1 MAITGV
7 NSSAYSSIASAV
19 PDKQVNMQADGTVTN
34 ESNRSVAQE
43 TAGKQ
48 NTGTSADRNQFCESD
63 LTDITDNLN
72 GFMQSINTDIKF
84 ELHTESN
91 TLMLQVEDSKTHRI
105 LKEVPAHE
113 LLDIVTRLRECIGV
127 FLDQKA

>member
-7 NSSAYSSIASAV
+7 NSSAYSSIASTV
-19 PDKQVNMQADGTVTN
+19 PHKQVNMQADGTVTN

-43 TAGKQ
+43 TAGNQ
-48 NTGTSADRNQFCESD
+48 NTGTSADRNQFCECD
-63 LTDITDNLN
+63 LTDITDSLN
-72 GFMQSINTDIKF
+72 GFMHSINTDIKF

-91 TLMLQVEDSKTHRI
+91 TLMVQVEDSKTHRI

-113 LLDIVTRLRECIGV
+113 LLDIVTRLRDCIGV